1 MINIVS
7 IVEGDGEV
15 AALPILLRRINE
27 WKNPEVLCNVFRPI
41 RVRREQFLNR
51 EDIFVKQLQIAAA
64 LAEDDGWVLIL
75 LDADDDCPKE
85 LASQVW
91 QRAIKVIPHRRVSV
105 VLANREFEA
114 WFIASVE
121 SFNGRRGFVLG
132 GAVAPDAE
140 TIRGGKEW
148 LSKHI
153 PDGKYHEV
161 TDQPA
166 FAALINLEKV
176 HEKSRSFRKLCKEW
190 VAQNESVFL
199 KLNES

>member
-15 AALPILLRRINE
+15 AALPVLLRRINE
-27 WKNPEVLCNVFRPI
+27 WKNPDIPCNVWRPI
-41 RVRREQFLNR
+41 RVRRDQFLNR
-51 EDIFVKQLQIAAA
+51 EDVFSKQLKIAAA
-64 LAEDDGWVLIL
+64 LAGDDGWVLIL

-85 LASQVW
+85 LAPQIAE
-91 QRAIKVIPHRRVSV
+91 RASRIVPHRQISV
-105 VLANREFEA
+105 VLANKEFEA
-114 WFIASVE
+114 WFIASVD
-121 SFNGRRGFVLG
+121 SFNGRRGFALG
-132 GAVAPDAE
+132 KTVVPDAE

-148 LSKHI
+148 ISKHI

-166 FAALINLEKV
+166 FAALIDLESV

-190 VAQNESVFL
+190 LAQNESIFL

>member
-1 MINIVS
+1 MINVVS

-15 AALPILLRRINE
+15 AALPVLLRRINE
-27 WKNPEVLCNVFRPI
+27 WKNPDVLCNVLRPI
-41 RVRREQFLNR
+41 RVRRDQFLNR
-51 EDIFVKQLQIAAA
+51 QDVFSKQLQIAAA

-75 LDADDDCPKE
+75 LDADDDCPKD
-85 LASQVW
+85 LASQVL
-91 QRAIKVIPHRRVSV
+91 QRATEVIPHRRVSV
-105 VLANREFEA
+105 VLANKEFEA
-114 WFIASVE
+114 WFIASVD

-132 GAVAPDAE
+132 KTVVPDAE

-148 LSKHI
+148 ISKHI

-166 FAALINLEKV
+166 FAAMIDLEAV

-190 VAQNESVFL
+190 LAQNESIFL

>member
-15 AALPILLRRINE
+15 AALPVLLRRINE
-27 WKNPEVLCNVFRPI
+27 WKNPDVFCNVISPI
-41 RVRREQFLNR
+41 RVRRDQFLNR
-51 EDIFVKQLQIAAA
+51 EDVFNKQLKIAAA
-64 LAEDDGWVLIL
+64 LAEDNGWVLIL

-85 LASQVW
+85 LAARVL
-91 QRAIKVIPHRRVSV
+91 QRATSIIPHRRVSV
-105 VLANREFEA
+105 VFANKEFEA

-132 GAVAPDAE
+132 KSIVPEAE

-148 LSKHI
+148 ISKHI
-153 PDGKYHEV
+153 PKGKYHEV

-166 FAALINLEKV
+166 LAALIDLETV
-176 HEKSRSFRKLCKEW
+176 HAKSRSFRKLCKEW
-190 VAQNESVFL
+190 LMQNESIFL
-199 KLNES
+199 KLNEI

>member
-1 MINIVS
+1 MINVVS

-27 WKNPEVLCNVFRPI
+27 WKDPNVLCNVLRPI
-41 RVRREQFLNR
+41 RVRRDQFLNR
-51 EDIFVKQLQIAAA
+51 EDVFTKQLQIAAA

-85 LASQVW
+85 LASEIIR
-91 QRAIKVIPHRRVSV
+91 RATIIIPHRRISV
-105 VLANREFEA
+105 VLANKEFEA
-114 WFIASVE
+114 WFIASVD
-121 SFNGRRGFVLG
+121 SLNGRRGFVLG
-132 GAVAPDAE
+132 KAVVPDAE

-148 LSKHI
+148 ISKHI

-166 FAALINLEKV
+166 FSALIDLEKV

-190 VAQNESVFL
+190 VAQNESIFL

>member
-15 AALPILLRRINE
+15 AALPVLLRRINE
-27 WKNPEVLCNVFRPI
+27 WKNPDIQCNVWRPI
-41 RVRREQFLNR
+41 RVRRDQFLNR
-51 EDIFVKQLQIAAA
+51 EDVFSKQLKIAAA
-64 LAEDDGWVLIL
+64 LAGDDGWVLIL

-85 LASQVW
+85 LAPQIAE
-91 QRAIKVIPHRRVSV
+91 RASRIVPHRQISV
-105 VLANREFEA
+105 VLANKEFEA
-114 WFIASVE
+114 WFIASVD
-121 SFNGRRGFVLG
+121 SFNGRRGFALG
-132 GAVAPDAE
+132 KTIVPDAE

-148 LSKHI
+148 ISKHI

-166 FAALINLEKV
+166 FAALIDLESV

-190 VAQNESVFL
+190 LAQNESIFL

>member
-1 MINIVS
+1 MINVVS

-15 AALPILLRRINE
+15 AALPVLLRRINE
-27 WKNPEVLCNVFRPI
+27 WKNPDILCNVFRPI
-41 RVRREQFLNR
+41 RVRRDQFLNR
-51 EDIFVKQLQIAAA
+51 EEIFAKQLQIAAA

-85 LASQVW
+85 LASQVL

-105 VLANREFEA
+105 VLANKEFEA

-121 SFNGRRGFVLG
+121 SFNGRRGFALG
-132 GAVAPDAE
+132 KTVVPDAE

-166 FAALINLEKV
+166 FSALIDLEKV

-190 VAQNESVFL
+190 VAQNESIFL